1 MPQHKPTPGLW
12 QVGGAGYSTSVFCS
26 GVRLATAYPSQTVT
40 SDEARANAQVMARAK
55 TLANQTKTATALV
68 ETAMTRLKA
77 GDVTGL
83 SQTLTEVAAVLKQP
97 ETMYETIPFPCD
109 HSQA

>member
-1 MPQHKPTPGLW
+1 MPQHKPSPGLW
-12 QVGGAGYSTSVFCS
+12 RVGGAGYSTSVFCR

-55 TLANQTKTATALV
+55 TLADRIEIVTALV
-68 ETAMTRLKA
+68 ETAAARLKA
-77 GDVTGL
+77 GSVTSAG
-83 SQTLTEVAAVLKQP
+83 QTLDSAIAILKQP
-97 ETMYETIPFPCD
+97 ETAYETITFPCD